1 MHATEGSL
9 QSTQTTGPA
18 PLLPGIGNDSDGGP
32 LARELLT
39 IRMLRLLD
47 VLTRSGSLA
56 YPRISGFSD
65 FEWRVL
71 ARVCETPPLS
81 INDLGILLH
90 RGVAQVSRTVKKL
103 VRVGLLHRTHSG
115 GGPGVAI
122 TPTDL
127 GRTVYEPLVELARQ
141 RNAEIVTGLSPEDL
155 QTLDRCVT
163 VMMRNSLA
171 QLGREHELRAAQ
183 KS

>member
-1 MHATEGSL
+1 MRATEGSL
-9 QSTQTTGPA
+9 V
-18 PLLPGIGNDSDGGP
+18 PGIGNDSDGGP
-32 LARELLT
+32 LARELLM
-39 IRMLRLLD
+39 IRMIHLLD
-47 VLTRSGSLA
+47 VVTRSGSLA

-71 ARVCETPPLS
+71 ARACETPPLS

-103 VRVGLLHRTHSG
+103 VRAGLLHRTHCG

-127 GRTVYEPLVELARQ
+127 GQTVYEPLVELARQ
-141 RNAEIVTGLSPEDL
+141 RNAELVSGLSTDDL
-155 QTLDRCVT
+155 RTLDHCVR

-171 QLGREHELRAAQ
+171 QLSREHELRAEQ